1 MLKIEN
7 ERDLI
12 TGGISADQLKTV
24 ASLPLWGQK
33 RPSIEECTCYIIGLI
48 QSRLATLSDDED
60 NGETSHCKGICDYGV
75 KIAEEYAQSTHDDL
89 ERDNLERDNLERD
102 NRDKKAILEDGI
114 YGACVEV
121 YDIGY
126 TLGYYQALIDRN
138 IYGIRD

>member
-1 MLKIEN
+1 MLKIES

-12 TGGISADQLKTV
+12 TGGISDDQLKTV

-33 RPSIEECTCYIIGLI
+33 KPSIEECTCYIIGLI

-60 NGETSHCKGICDYGV
+60 NGGTSHCKGICDYGV
-75 KIAEEYAQSTHDDL
+75 KIAEKYVQSTHDD
-89 ERDNLERDNLERD
+89 LERD

>member
-1 MLKIEN
+1 MLEIKNEIE
-7 ERDLI
+7 LI
-12 TGGISADQLKTV
+12 TAGITTDQYQNV
-24 ASLPLWGQK
+24 ASLSIWGGK

-89 ERDNLERDNLERD
+89 ERDN
-102 NRDKKAILEDGI
+102 RDKKAILEDGI

>member
-12 TGGISADQLKTV
+12 TGGISVDQLKTV

-75 KIAEEYAQSTHDDL
+75 KIAEKVHMT
-89 ERDNLERDNLERD
+89 
-102 NRDKKAILEDGI
+102 ILNGI
-114 YGACVEV
+114 IE
-121 YDIGY
+121 IKRRFLKMGY
-126 TLGYYQALIDRN
+126 TGRVWKFMT
-138 IYGIRD
+138 